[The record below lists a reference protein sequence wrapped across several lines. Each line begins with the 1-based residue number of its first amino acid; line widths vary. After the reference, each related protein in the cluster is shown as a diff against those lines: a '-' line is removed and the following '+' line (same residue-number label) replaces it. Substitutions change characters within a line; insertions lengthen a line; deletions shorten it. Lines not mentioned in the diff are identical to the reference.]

1 MNGIALIPFSLG
13 HYKKTMLGLEFHN
26 ICQAIVSEVVQT
38 YLTGVSPVCTGLI
51 RNIHS
56 VHSQTLACGTVR
68 ICNG

>member
-1 MNGIALIPFSLG
+1 
-13 HYKKTMLGLEFHN
+13 MLGLEFHN